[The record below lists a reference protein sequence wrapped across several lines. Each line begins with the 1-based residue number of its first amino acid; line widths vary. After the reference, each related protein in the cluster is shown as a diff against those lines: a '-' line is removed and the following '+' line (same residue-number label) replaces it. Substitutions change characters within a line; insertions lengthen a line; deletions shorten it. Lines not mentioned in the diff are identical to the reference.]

1 MRSHRIH
8 SRTARSALRPQSGIS
23 TGEIA
28 IRIAAQ
34 DACTAPTRAA
44 LLGSVCIGVLAMLVP
59 GAAHAVDGTWTGP
72 GAEWTTGANWSSSP
86 TVPDDTASF
95 TNNGAPTAVT
105 ISNTAAINTIDF
117 AAAAPAYSFTVQNN
131 ATFTVNGTS
140 NGSSFKPD
148 FSVSSGATLAVGN
161 GGTVEIGS
169 LAGGGALQ
177 LGTSDSNTLLFIAG
191 STSTTYSGVISGPGS
206 IELDDAASL
215 RLTGTGSVIGGDLDL
230 CLCSTGSLTIDGGSL
245 TVNGFAQGVAVEG
258 GTLSVINGGTLQV
271 GPTSGF
277 FGDLLV
283 ASNMVISGP
292 GSTVTVSAG
301 GFTGIGVFGTGALT
315 ISNGGVLNS
324 QGGAEVD
331 SFFGASTADVTGPGS
346 QWNIGGFGLSVGG
359 GTTGGIGRLTIADG
373 GVVNTNVAFIGDN
386 VDGSSFVLVT
396 GTGSRLT
403 ATVGLS
409 IGDGGCGCGP
419 LVGTLTI
426 ADGGVVEAADTRI
439 LAGSTLRLGTGTL
452 GGTLITPTI
461 LNDGAIVANFTDSVT
476 LAADISGS
484 GTLSKAG
491 TGKLILSGNSSYS
504 GGTTVTGGT
513 LSMTNGNAVGTGLL
527 TLGGGTTLQ
536 LDGTFAVAN
545 NIGVAGLAQFDVTAG
560 NTATVNGGIVNALAS
575 PAPPGTLEKTGTGT
589 LALTGANTY
598 SGGTL
603 ISSGVL
609 QATNNGAVG
618 SGGVTLNGG
627 TFQAGANALNFTNAF
642 ALNSAGG
649 MIDTNGFALTISG
662 NITNGAGSGP
672 LIKTG
677 AGTLTLAGLSSYS
690 GATGVNAG
698 TLQAGAANVFAPT
711 SAFTIAGGATL
722 NLNSFNQ
729 AIGSLAG
736 AGNVTLGSATLTTG
750 TNNTSTIFSGAISG
764 TGSLTKVG
772 SGTLTLAGA
781 SDYSGGTTL
790 AGGTLRLANNQAL
803 GTGALTT
810 TGSVV
815 DYANG
820 VSIANPIVINSNTTQ
835 LQVTDGAATQAGV
848 ISELGGPRPL
858 EKIGAGILVL
868 SAANTYSG
876 PTTVSGGAL
885 VVTGSI
891 ANSAVSVGSGAFL
904 TGTGTVG
911 ATTIN
916 AGGTFAPGS
925 GTPGSSMTIAGNLAF
940 QAGALYLVQVNPSSA
955 SGANVTAGGSATL
968 AGTVQAAFASGSYVA
983 RTYTILSAAGGLG
996 GTTFNTLATNNL
1008 PAGFTASLSY
1018 TASDV
1023 ILNLTATLGQQQ
1035 IGTGG
1040 LSINQRNVAT
1050 SLNTFFNNG
1059 GALPPGF
1066 VSVFAQ
1072 TGGNLA
1078 NALSQLSGET
1088 ATGGQQAAFQMTNQF
1103 LGLMLDPFVDGR
1115 NGFAVPGGP
1124 ALAFAPEREAVPNEV
1139 ALAYAAVLKA
1149 PPVKAP
1155 SFEQRWS
1162 AWGGAYG
1169 GGNRTSGD
1177 PAVLG
1182 SHDLTASTAGFAG
1195 GLDYRVTP
1203 DTVVGVALAGGGSS
1217 WSLANGLGGGKSDAF
1232 QAGLYGASR
1241 WGAAYVAAA
1250 LSYTHHWMSTDRF
1263 AFAGEHLTASFNAQ
1277 SLGARVESGYRFA
1290 TLFGGLTPYAAVQ
1303 AQNFRTPSYSETN
1316 VNGSGFGLAY
1326 NGRTGTDTR
1335 SELGARFDRLLAL
1348 NPSAVLTLR
1357 ARLAWA
1363 HDWVSDPVLAAAFQT
1378 LPGASFIVNG
1388 ATPAKNSALAS
1399 AGTELRLANG
1409 ITLLGKFDGEF
1420 ASHSTT
1426 YAGTGTIR
1434 YSW

>member
-1 MRSHRIH
+1 MRSHRLH
-8 SRTARSALRPQSGIS
+8 ERTAHSALRPRSGIS
-23 TGEIA
+23 KGEIA
-28 IRIAAQ
+28 IRIAAP
-34 DACTAPTRAA
+34 DARTAPTRAA
-44 LLGSVCIGVLAMLVP
+44 LLGSVCIGVLTMLVP

-72 GAEWTTGANWSSSP
+72 GGEWTTGTNWSSSP
-86 TVPDDTASF
+86 TVPDGTASF
-95 TNNGAPTAVT
+95 VSNGAPTAVT
-105 ISNTAAINTIDF
+105 ISNSTAINTIDF
-117 AAAAPAYSFTVQNN
+117 AAAAPAYSFTVQNG
-131 ATFTVNGTS
+131 ATFTVDSTS
-140 NGSSFKPD
+140 NSSSFRPD
-148 FSVSSGATLAVGN
+148 FSVSGGATLAIGN
-161 GGTVEIGS
+161 GGTVEIGA
-169 LAGGGALQ
+169 LAGAGNLQ
-177 LGTSDSNTLLFIAG
+177 LGATDPNTLLFIAG
-191 STSTTYSGVISGPGS
+191 STSTTFSGVISGPGS
-206 IELDDAASL
+206 IELDDAATL

-245 TVNGFAQGVAVEG
+245 TVNGLAQGVTVEG
-258 GTLSVINGGTLQV
+258 GTLNVINGATLQV
-271 GPTSGF
+271 GPATGSTNA
-277 FGDLLV
+277 DLLI
-283 ASNMVISGP
+283 ASNMLISGP
-292 GSTVTVSAG
+292 GSTVTVAG
-301 GFTGIGVFGTGALT
+301 GFTGVGVFGPGSLT

-331 SFFGASTADVTGPGS
+331 SFFGGPATVVVTGAGS
-346 QWNIGGFGLSVGG
+346 QWNIGGLGLSVGG
-359 GTTGGIGRLTIADG
+359 GTTGGPGTLTISGG
-373 GVVNTNVAFIGDN
+373 GVVTTNVAFIGDSD
-386 VDGSSFVLVT
+386 DGSSFVLVT
-396 GTGSRLT
+396 GTGSRLK
-403 ATVGLS
+403 ATTGLS

-439 LAGSTLRLGTGTL
+439 LAGSTLRLGTGAL
-452 GGTLITPTI
+452 GGTLMTPTI
-461 LNDGAIVANFTDSVT
+461 LNDGAIVADFTDGVT
-476 LAADISGS
+476 LSADISGS

-527 TLGGGTTLQ
+527 TLGSGTTLQ

-545 NIGVAGLAQFDVTAG
+545 NIGIAGLAQFDVTAG

-575 PAPPGTLEKTGTGT
+575 PAPPGALEKTGTGT
-589 LALTGANTY
+589 LVLSGVNTY
-598 SGGTL
+598 SGGTV
-603 ISSGVL
+603 ISAGIL
-609 QATNNGAVG
+609 RANNAGAIG
-618 SGGVTLNGG
+618 AGAVTLNGG

-662 NITNGAGSGP
+662 NITNGTGAGP

-677 AGTLTLAGLSSYS
+677 AGTLTLAGSSTYT

-698 TLQAGAANVFAPT
+698 TLQAGATNTFAPN
-711 SAFTIAGGATL
+711 SAFTVASGATL
-722 NLNSFNQ
+722 NLNNFNQ

-750 TNNTSTIFSGAISG
+750 NDNTSTIFSGAISG

-835 LQVTDGAATQAGV
+835 LQVTAGSATQAGV
-848 ISELGGPRPL
+848 ISELNGPRPL

-891 ANSAVSVGSGAFL
+891 ANSGVTVDNGAVL

-911 ATTIN
+911 ATTVMS
-916 AGGTFAPGS
+916 GGTFAPGS

-940 QAGALYLVQVNPSSA
+940 QSGALYLVQVNPSSA
-955 SGANVTAGGSATL
+955 SGANVTAGGTATL

-996 GTTFNTLATNNL
+996 GTTFNTLTTNNL

-1018 TASDV
+1018 TANDV

-1035 IGTGG
+1035 IGSGG
-1040 LSINQRNVAT
+1040 LSINQRNVAN
-1050 SLNTFFNNG
+1050 SLNNFFNNG
-1059 GALPPGF
+1059 GTLPPGF
-1066 VSVFAQ
+1066 VNVFAQ
-1072 TGGNLA
+1072 TGANLG
-1078 NALSQLSGET
+1078 NALSQLSGEA

-1182 SHDLTASTAGFAG
+1182 SHDLTASTAGFAS

-1203 DTVVGVALAGGGSS
+1203 DTVVGVALAGGGTS
-1217 WSLANGLGGGKSDAF
+1217 WSLANGLGGGRSDAF
-1232 QAGLYGASR
+1232 QAGLYGATR

-1263 AFAGEHLTASFNAQ
+1263 AFASDHLTASFNAQ

-1290 TLFGGLTPYAAVQ
+1290 TMFGGLTPYAAVQ
-1303 AQNFRTPSYSETN
+1303 AQNFRTPSYRETD
-1316 VNGSGFGLAY
+1316 GGGGFGLAY

-1335 SELGARFDRLLAL
+1335 SEIGARFDRLLAL

-1388 ATPAKNSALAS
+1388 ATPARNSALAS
-1399 AGTELRLANG
+1399 VGTELRLANG
-1409 ITLLGKFDGEF
+1409 FTLIGKFDGEF
-1420 ASHSTT
+1420 AGHSTT

-1434 YSW
+1434 YAW

>member
-1 MRSHRIH
+1 M
-8 SRTARSALRPQSGIS
+8 T
-23 TGEIA
+23 
-28 IRIAAQ
+28 
-34 DACTAPTRAA
+34 
-44 LLGSVCIGVLAMLVP
+44 
-59 GAAHAVDGTWTGP
+59 
-72 GAEWTTGANWSSSP
+72 
-86 TVPDDTASF
+86 
-95 TNNGAPTAVT
+95 
-105 ISNTAAINTIDF
+105 
-117 AAAAPAYSFTVQNN
+117 AAAPAYSFTVQNN

-140 NGSSFKPD
+140 NSSSFKPD

-301 GFTGIGVFGTGALT
+301 GFTGIGLFGPGALT

-331 SFFGASTADVTGPGS
+331 SFFGGPATVVVTGAGS
-346 QWNIGGFGLSVGG
+346 QWNIGGLGLSVGG
-359 GTTGGIGRLTIADG
+359 GTTGGPGTLTISGG

-396 GTGSRLT
+396 GTGSRLN

-409 IGDGGCGCGP
+409 IGDSGCGCGP

-545 NIGVAGLAQFDVTAG
+545 NIGVAGLAQFDVTTG

-589 LALTGANTY
+589 LVLTGANTY

-618 SGGVTLNGG
+618 SGAVTLNGG

-662 NITNGAGSGP
+662 NITNGTGSGP

-677 AGTLTLAGLSSYS
+677 AGTLTLTGLSSYS

-711 SAFTIAGGATL
+711 SAFTVAGGATL

-750 TNNTSTIFSGAISG
+750 NNNTSTIFSGAISG

-858 EKIGAGILVL
+858 EKIGAEILVL

-955 SGANVTAGGSATL
+955 SRANVTAGGSATL

-1050 SLNTFFNNG
+1050 CAQHLLQQRRRAPARLRERVRPDRRQPRQCLEPALGRGRDRRPAGRVPDEQPVPRADARSLRRR
-1059 GALPPGF
+1059 PQRRSP
-1066 VSVFAQ
+1066 
-1072 TGGNLA
+1072 
-1078 NALSQLSGET
+1078 
-1088 ATGGQQAAFQMTNQF
+1088 
-1103 LGLMLDPFVDGR
+1103 
-1115 NGFAVPGGP
+1115 VPGGP

-1162 AWGGAYG
+1162 AWGGGLWRRQPHVGRSG
-1169 GGNRTSGD
+1169 GAGQPRSYRAHRGLCRRPRLSRHARHRGGRRARRRRHRLEPCERSRRRQERCLPGRRLRRDAARARPISRRPSPSPITGCR
-1177 PAVLG
+1177 P
-1182 SHDLTASTAGFAG
+1182 TASLSPATISPPASTRSRSARGWRAAIASPPCSADSRLTRRCRRRASARRPTARPMSTA
-1195 GLDYRVTP
+1195 
-1203 DTVVGVALAGGGSS
+1203 A
-1217 WSLANGLGGGKSDAF
+1217 
-1232 QAGLYGASR
+1232 ASR
-1241 WGAAYVAAA
+1241 
-1250 LSYTHHWMSTDRF
+1250 S
-1263 AFAGEHLTASFNAQ
+1263 
-1277 SLGARVESGYRFA
+1277 
-1290 TLFGGLTPYAAVQ
+1290 
-1303 AQNFRTPSYSETN
+1303 
-1316 VNGSGFGLAY
+1316 AY
-1326 NGRTGTDTR
+1326 NGRTATDTR

-1348 NPSAVLTLR
+1348 NPNAALALR

-1363 HDWVSDPVLAAAFQT
+1363 HDWVSDPPLARRV
-1378 LPGASFIVNG
+1378 PGASGRELHRQRRG
-1388 ATPAKNSALAS
+1388 A
-1399 AGTELRLANG
+1399 GEELRACLGRRRASSRQRRLAARQ
-1409 ITLLGKFDGEF
+1409 IRRRVRQPLLHLCRNRDRAIFVVIAEDRDLVSGRGAERSEC
-1420 ASHSTT
+1420 A
-1426 YAGTGTIR
+1426 
-1434 YSW
+1434 